1 MVSNIVLPSFIF
13 SQIVRSFHINQY
25 PLIIETLIGCSLMY
39 LFGYI
44 VGYMTMKVL
53 GYNHNRC
60 NFLGAVFSSPHTTS
74 IPVILLSIIGPVLD
88 KIIPIPA
95 EMPVDAQRRGYL
107 YIILNSI
114 FSNIWKWSGGFY
126 LIQPEDV
133 TADNQKVAVSDS
145 RETINRNNKMS
156 LRKFFREI
164 INMPVIAS
172 FASILITM
180 CPPLQN
186 YLTKPGSTMYNSL
199 ISVNIMVGKS
209 YAFFVMIMLGL
220 SLSDSITIHPSPEAT
235 KKNIFKGFDLVW
247 ISLVKLIIMPVITA
261 PFIIYVF
268 KYLLHSDDIMLFLF
282 LFMSAAPGAINIIV
296 ICTLKGAYMES
307 ISMLMMVMY
316 GLAMITMTLGV
327 AMIIGVIGYLNKVPI

>member
-1 MVSNIVLPSFIF
+1 
-13 SQIVRSFHINQY
+13 
-25 PLIIETLIGCSLMY
+25 MY

-74 IPVILLSIIGPVLD
+74 IPVILLTIIGPVLD
-88 KIIPIPA
+88 KIIPIPLA
-95 EMPVDAQRRGYL
+95 MPVDAQKRGYL

-126 LIQPEDV
+126 LIQPENENAE
-133 TADNQKVAVSDS
+133 ADSQKLIVGNS
-145 RETINRNNKMS
+145 RDTTNSNNKMS
-156 LRKFFREI
+156 LTKFFREI

-172 FASILITM
+172 FVSILITM

-199 ISVNIMVGKS
+199 LSVNMMVGKS

-220 SLSDSITIHPSPEAT
+220 SLSDSITIHPNREVT
-235 KKNIFKGFDLVW
+235 KKNIFKGFDLLW
-247 ISLVKLIIMPVITA
+247 ISLVKLVVMPLVTA
-261 PFIIYVF
+261 PFIIYLF
-268 KYLLHSDDIMLFLF
+268 KYVLHSDDIMLFLF

-316 GLAMITMTLGV
+316 GLSMITMTLGV
-327 AMIIGVIGYLNKVPI
+327 AMIIGVIGYLNNVPI